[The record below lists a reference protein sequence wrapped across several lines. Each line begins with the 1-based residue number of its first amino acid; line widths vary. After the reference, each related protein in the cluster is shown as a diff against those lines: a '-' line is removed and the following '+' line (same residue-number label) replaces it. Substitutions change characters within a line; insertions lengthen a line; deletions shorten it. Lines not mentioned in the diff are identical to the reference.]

1 MTFRYSIELADQLA
15 FTRYHLAHSERVK
28 RHKRKGLLVMV
39 PLFLCIAAA
48 LAFLPGYWALFALLP
63 VGLTAV
69 YLWGYSA
76 AYERWVL
83 LKTEE
88 MAAKDGGRRFG
99 REQKITILPEGI
111 AVDTPDGTQGLRWNQ
126 IREVVI
132 DREHI
137 FLYFNEVNALII
149 PEARVEGAPFEQV
162 AATIQ
167 DYAQGNGPGQ
177 QTVTFS

>member
-1 MTFRYSIELADQLA
+1 MTFRYSIELADQLV
-15 FTRYHLAHSERVK
+15 FTRYHLAHSDRVR

-39 PLFLCIAAA
+39 PLLLAMAAG
-48 LAFLPGYWALFALLP
+48 LAFLPGYWALFAMVP
-63 VGLTAV
+63 VVLAVV
-69 YLWGYSA
+69 YLFGYSA

-88 MAAKDGGRRFG
+88 MAARDGGRRFG
-99 REQKITILPEGI
+99 REQKITVLPEGI
-111 AVDTPDGTQGLRWNQ
+111 AVDTPEGTQGLRWSQ

-149 PEARVEGAPFEQV
+149 PEARIQGAPFEQI

-177 QTVTFS
+177 QTVTFN